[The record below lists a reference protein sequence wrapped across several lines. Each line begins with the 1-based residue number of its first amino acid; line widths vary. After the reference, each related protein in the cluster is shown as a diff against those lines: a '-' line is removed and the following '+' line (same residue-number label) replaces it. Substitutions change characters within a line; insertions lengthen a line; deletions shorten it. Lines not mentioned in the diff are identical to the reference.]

1 MLGDSIYTN
10 PLLLGYAWQKG
21 RIPVSLTA
29 LMRAIELNGV
39 QVDNNKAA
47 VEWGR
52 RCAHDLAAVQA
63 LFKAQ
68 QVIQFVKKTGLAEMV
83 AKRVDFLTGY
93 QDAAYAARYKAFVD
107 KVQAAE
113 QPLGGTALTEAVARY
128 LFKLMAYKDEYE
140 VARLHTDSA
149 FTDKIAGMFEGDYKL
164 VHHLA
169 PPLTAK
175 KNAKGELIK
184 QRFGPWMR
192 SAFGVLAKM
201 KSLRGTAFDVF
212 GRSVERKTERALISE
227 YQACIDELLTTLNG
241 DNRALAAEIARIPE
255 EIRGYGHVKERHLK
269 AARPKWETLMQRWR
283 VGDLK
288 QAA

>member
-1 MLGDSIYTN
+1 MTL
-10 PLLLGYAWQKG
+10 
-21 RIPVSLTA
+21 SLA
-29 LMRAIELNGV
+29 SLMRAIELNGV

-47 VEWGR
+47 FEWGR
-52 RCAHDLAAVQA
+52 RCAHDLTAVQA

-83 AKRVDFLTGY
+83 AKRIEFLIGY

-149 FTDKIAGMFEGDYKL
+149 FTDKISGMFEGDYKL

-175 KNAKGELIK
+175 KNEKGELIK
-184 QRFGPWMR
+184 QPFGPWMR
-192 SAFGVLAKM
+192 SAFAVLARM
-201 KSLRGTAFDVF
+201 KGLRGTAFDVF
-212 GRSVERKTERALISE
+212 GRSDERKTERALIGE
-227 YQACIDELLTTLNG
+227 YQAGIDELLKTLTT
-241 DNRALAAEIARIPE
+241 DNRTLAAEIARIPE

-269 AARPKWETLMQRWR
+269 AARPKWDALMQRWR
-283 VGDLK
+283 AGDLK